1 MIRSDTTTPH
11 SAPRNG
17 DPFRT
22 AGRTLVAL
30 VGTLLIFALGFS
42 TLSLAQPATEVF
54 DDFEDDDVS
63 EYFTFAG
70 ETGVTLGTGTDV
82 PAQNGG
88 TAALTADFAAGD
100 GSQGGFIGG
109 FGKNDINVDLSTF
122 SLPRLNFY
130 YKFNAGSPET
140 AFTLEVNIQE
150 DEDGDGVYDPNLDD
164 EFRLF
169 IRVQGA
175 SQYTLASAE
184 IERMLVNQN
193 GQSGGDGIFNGTVAA
208 VVFAISEATPDNGTG
223 DAEGGQLVVDY
234 VSFSD
239 GDPIEPEP
247 PLGTSTTYDD
257 MEDDDVSE
265 YFTFAGETGV
275 SLGTGGDTPPQNGG
289 DVALT
294 ADFASGD
301 GSQGGFIGGFGKN
314 DINTDLSGFASPRLN
329 FYYKFNAGSPSTSF
343 VLEANVQEDEDGDG
357 SYDPSVDDEFRLKLR
372 VQGSSSYKLASAE
385 IDALQRNQNGQAGGD
400 GLFNG
405 TVAGVVFS
413 ITSATPDDGVGDP
426 EGGQLLIDAVTFTSE
441 GPLPVELSGF
451 DVRLDGRDAVL
462 SWQTLS
468 ETNNARF
475 DVEVARSGGFRTVG
489 SVEGAGTTSDVQQY
503 RYRVNDLA
511 PGSYRFRLRQVDVDG
526 SSSLSD
532 VLPLSVRSQVPFVM
546 LQHTPNPV
554 RSGQTVRL
562 KYLVAERELVTVE
575 LYNVL
580 GQRIQTLA
588 SGVSR
593 PDTPSTATLST
604 QALASG
610 VYFVR
615 FEGESFSR
623 TEKLMLVR

>member
-11 SAPRNG
+11 SARRDTDTYG
-17 DPFRT
+17 I
-22 AGRTLVAL
+22 AGRTLVAV
-30 VGTLLIFALGFS
+30 VGTLFLLAFGAS
-42 TLSLAQPATEVF
+42 TLSLAQPATEVY
-54 DDFEDDDVS
+54 DDFEDNDVS

-70 ETGVTLGTGTDV
+70 ETGVTLGTGTEV

-109 FGKNDINVDLSTF
+109 FGKNDINVDLSAF

-150 DEDGDGVYDPNLDD
+150 DEDGDGAYDPNVDD

-169 IRVQGA
+169 IRVQGE
-175 SQYTLASAE
+175 SQYTPASAE
-184 IERMLVNQN
+184 IERMLLNQN
-193 GQSGGDGIFNGTVAA
+193 GQSGGDGVFNGTVAG
-208 VVFAISEATPDNGTG
+208 VVFAISEATPDNGAG

-234 VSFSD
+234 ISFSD

-247 PLGTSTTYDD
+247 PLGTLTTFDD

-275 SLGTGGDTPPQNGG
+275 SLGTSGDTPRQNGG

-314 DINTDLSGFASPRLN
+314 DINADLSGFASPRLN
-329 FYYKFNAGSPSTSF
+329 FYYKFNAGSPGTSF

-357 SYDPSVDDEFRLKLR
+357 SYDPNVDDEFRLKLR
-372 VQGSSSYKLASAE
+372 VPGSSSYGLASVE

-400 GLFNG
+400 GRFNG

-426 EGGQLLIDAVTFTSE
+426 EGGQLLIDAISFTSD

-468 ETNNARF
+468 ETNNAGF
-475 DVEVARSGGFRTVG
+475 DVQVARSGGFRTVG
-489 SVEGAGTTSDVQQY
+489 LVKGAGTTSEVQQY
-503 RYRVNDLA
+503 RYRVSDLD
-511 PGSYRFRLRQVDVDG
+511 PGSYEFRLRQVDLDG

-532 VLPLSVRSQVPFVM
+532 VVTVSVGAQSPFVI

-562 KYLVAERELVTVE
+562 KYLVAERERVTVQ
-575 LYNVL
+575 LYNLL

-588 SGVSR
+588 SGMSH
-593 PDTPSTATLST
+593 PDTPSTATFST

-615 FEGESFSR
+615 FEGRSFSR
-623 TEKLMLVR
+623 TEKLTVVR